1 MMDCRARKK
10 TIQCD
15 DRVAILSVYK
25 QIKKCHPKEN
35 VTFWVRKT
43 SELTAVSQRSIYRF
57 RKEESQGQILIPR
70 KTRRNVEYQTS
81 RRLKYDGYVTR
92 TIIRKVESF
101 FAENSS
107 PTLSSILQ
115 RVNDDPK
122 LPTFKRTT
130 LWRLLKENG
139 FLFEKN
145 NRRSILSSPFK
156 DDRLKKYSQRDESN
170 KVFEIN
176 NQNIDNCDI
185 DTEPPLIVLISE
197 SSSAEP
203 TPTDYSSKS

>member
-1 MMDCRARKK
+1 MEYRARKN

-15 DRVAILSVYK
+15 DRIAILDVYK
-25 QIKKCHPKEN
+25 KIKKCHPEEN

-43 SELTAVSQRSIYRF
+43 SEMTAVSQRSIYRF
-57 RKEESQGQILIPR
+57 RKEESEGQMLIPR

-81 RRLKYDGYVTR
+81 RPLKYDGYVTGS
-92 TIIRKVESF
+92 IIRKVESF

-145 NRRSILSSPFK
+145 HRRSILSRPLK
-156 DDRLKKYSQRDESN
+156 DDRLKKWNQEDESN
-170 KVFEIN
+170 KVFDAN
-176 NQNIDNCDI
+176 NQNIDNSDTDI
-185 DTEPPLIVLISE
+185 EPPLIVLVNE

-203 TPTDYSSKS
+203 PTDYSCKS

>member
-1 MMDCRARKK
+1 MDCRAHKK
-10 TIQCD
+10 TIQCA
-15 DRVAILSVYK
+15 DRIAILDVYK
-25 QIKKCHPKEN
+25 QIKKCHPEEN

-43 SELTAVSQRSIYRF
+43 SEMTAVSQRSIYRF
-57 RKEESQGQILIPR
+57 RKEESKGQMLIPR

-81 RRLKYDGYVTR
+81 RRLKYDGYVTG

-145 NRRSILSSPFK
+145 HRRSILSCPLK
-156 DDRLKKYSQRDESN
+156 DDRLKKWNQGDESN
-170 KVFEIN
+170 KVFDAN
-176 NQNIDNCDI
+176 NQNIDNSDTDI
-185 DTEPPLIVLISE
+185 EPPLIMLLNE

-203 TPTDYSSKS
+203 TPTDYACKS